1 VHAGVHGHWL
11 QLLYLGEIAV
21 VIQNFTRFSK
31 SNNDLQYHFVVFY
44 YIIHFEMS
52 ISKSYA
58 HFAQNYNIIHI
69 FSTSALYH
77 SCSRFGAR
85 HLHLP
90 QHLSILG
97 GVHRTNMNMM
107 RRIAMLYFIIVVC
120 SSVVAPALC
129 HLLCYMRHRVN
140 NH

>member
-1 VHAGVHGHWL
+1 MQVWMYNCIRGN
-11 QLLYLGEIAV
+11 YY

-90 QHLSILG
+90 QHLS
-97 GVHRTNMNMM
+97 
-107 RRIAMLYFIIVVC
+107 Y
-120 SSVVAPALC
+120 SVVYIAPT
-129 HLLCYMRHRVN
+129 
-140 NH
+140 